1 MNEISVR
8 PVSGRREQKV
18 FLNLPWQMYADDPHW
33 IPPLRHNQKELVGYA
48 RHPFYEHNR
57 GQTFL
62 AWRGGQPCGRI
73 AAIVNYEHIRR
84 YEEKLGF
91 FGFFESVD
99 DQRVAAA
106 LFDAARQWLAE
117 QNLPIIRGPV
127 NPSLNYECGLLVDGF
142 DSPPTFMMTYNKP
155 YYERLLLDYGFQLAQ
170 NLYAFDGHVDMLAS
184 LDRKLD
190 FVINEAT
197 RRFNIKLRSLDRR
210 KFAEDVRAFLEIY
223 NQSLGGTWGFTPLS
237 AAEAASMSRALRYL
251 IVPEL
256 TALAEVDG
264 RPIAAVFGL
273 LDYNPRIKKIDG
285 RLFPFG
291 FLRLLWNRRS
301 IKRVRLLSTNVLPE
315 YQRWGVGLVAMAR
328 ILPDSLKWGI
338 QEAEFS
344 WVLESNH
351 LSYKTLK
358 RGGARLTK
366 TYRIYDYDAHATRPR
381 GDTPQALAAP

>member
-237 AAEAASMSRALRYL
+237 AAEAASMSRALRY
-251 IVPEL
+251 
-256 TALAEVDG
+256 
-264 RPIAAVFGL
+264 
-273 LDYNPRIKKIDG
+273 
-285 RLFPFG
+285 
-291 FLRLLWNRRS
+291 RS
-301 IKRVRLLSTNVLPE
+301 CPS
-315 YQRWGVGLVAMAR
+315 
-328 ILPDSLKWGI
+328 
-338 QEAEFS
+338 
-344 WVLESNH
+344 
-351 LSYKTLK
+351 
-358 RGGARLTK
+358 
-366 TYRIYDYDAHATRPR
+366 
-381 GDTPQALAAP
+381 